1 MTDDYA
7 EYTVRV
13 STDGVKSPHDRLI
26 RLAQHSRRARR
37 YDGDQVEAEGEKDA
51 VHHTRR
57 IQAVLWS
64 VTGFRA
70 TY

>member
-7 EYTVRV
+7 EYTIRV

-26 RLAQHSRRARR
+26 RLAQHSRRVRR

-51 VHHTRR
+51 VADLLAFITHEESKQSSGR
-57 IQAVLWS
+57 
-64 VTGFRA
+64 
-70 TY
+70 

>member
-1 MTDDYA
+1 MSDDYA

-37 YDGDQVEAEGEKDA
+37 YNGDQVEVEGEKDGVA
-51 VHHTRR
+51 DLLAFITNEESKQSSGR
-57 IQAVLWS
+57 
-64 VTGFRA
+64 
-70 TY
+70 